1 MKSLI
6 VAFAFAIGLMIA
18 LPDPS
23 LGSSSPPDQSSF
35 VVGHFEIA
43 PVVAFV
49 QEIEFVA
56 VYNQVAPVTVMV
68 QEKGGGVEVQ
78 GLNLVSR
85 PTYLINWK
93 VNASVDF
100 TQYCKQS
107 FRTCYLMQERNYL
120 QRNISYAHRFARDGL
135 TQV

>member
-1 MKSLI
+1 M
-6 VAFAFAIGLMIA
+6 
-18 LPDPS
+18 LPTNS
-23 LGSSSPPDQSSF
+23 SGSSSPPGQSSF

-43 PVVAFV
+43 PAIVPV
-49 QEIEFVA
+49 QEIVFVS
-56 VYNQVAPVTVMV
+56 NHQLAPEYILV

-78 GLNLVSR
+78 VLNLVSR

-100 TQYCKQS
+100 TQYCKQN

-135 TQV
+135 TWV

>member
-6 VAFAFAIGLMIA
+6 VAFDFAIGLMIA

-35 VVGHFEIA
+35 VVGQFEIA
-43 PVVAFV
+43 PAIAPV
-49 QEIEFVA
+49 QEIVFVS
-56 VYNQVAPVTVMV
+56 NHQLAPEYILV

-78 GLNLVSR
+78 GLKLATQ

-93 VNASVDF
+93 VNASVDL
-100 TQYCKQS
+100 TQYCKQN

-120 QRNISYAHRFARDGL
+120 QRNISYSHRFARDGL
-135 TQV
+135 TWV